1 MLLILSFFLT
11 CVRERCPSHSCRG
24 GGAANYRVTMR
35 RDAKFFLPE
44 SLRVASLIVHGRALE
59 HVFGGAEMDI

>member
-1 MLLILSFFLT
+1 
-11 CVRERCPSHSCRG
+11 
-24 GGAANYRVTMR
+24 MR